1 VSLRNVITHEPAL
14 ARYNPAS
21 MSTPLSDKI
30 KALSSFASFA
40 PAGPNGALRS
50 LASAAAAKATE
61 IAQIPDRAR
70 TFARVATQSGM
81 LFDFSLAGL
90 RFGLGALSKGGRNPS
105 LIFALHGVN
114 NPNKPAIIWRDRTLT
129 YLELDDRMNRAAAG
143 LQHRGFRRNTS
154 VVIMMRNRPEF
165 LEVQAGAGRLGAAAV
180 SVSWRSTAAELVYL
194 AQHCGAK
201 AIVFEADLWHVVEQA
216 KKSLPQIAARDF
228 IAVGGDA
235 PGCGRYEDDFL
246 ARPGAAIT
254 HTDGNVEEDAS
265 VVIYTSGTTGKPK
278 GAVRKFPKDA
288 MHASMQFIG
297 ETPMRSDDVHL
308 VTCPLYHSTAFGF
321 LAWNALLG
329 GTAVLMDE
337 FKPELFLELVDRH
350 AVTTTA
356 VVPTILHRVMALDPS
371 ILAKHDVRSMRGIF
385 TVGAPLPGPLGTQL
399 MDHFGDVL
407 FNCYGATETGLVTM
421 AKPADLRAA
430 PGCIGKALP
439 GNEIR
444 LLDDRGVDV
453 APGEVGELYVRN
465 KMLVAGYHNDTE
477 STRQSMKDGFFS
489 VGDLA
494 RRDRD
499 GRFFIEG
506 RKRDMIISGGVNVY
520 PAEVEGVLEA
530 NPEVAEVAVVG
541 VEDPEWGE
549 RVRAFVV
556 RRPGST
562 VDDGALKLWCRERLG
577 GAKVPRDFVFL
588 DALPRNPTGKVL
600 KRELRL
606 APTAPVT
613 ATAHPH

>member
-1 VSLRNVITHEPAL
+1 MGR
-14 ARYNPAS
+14 S
-21 MSTPLSDKI
+21 MSLSI
-30 KALSSFASFA
+30 
-40 PAGPNGALRS
+40 PERIAGLRTTAID
-50 LASAAAAKATE
+50 LAHLPE
-61 IAQIPDRAR
+61 RAR
-70 TFARVATQSGM
+70 TFGRVVRQSGL
-81 LFDFSLAGL
+81 LFEFGLDGL
-90 RFGLGALSKGGRNPS
+90 RFAAGALSKGGRNPS
-105 LIFALHGVN
+105 LIFALHAAN
-114 NPNKPAIIWRDRTLT
+114 SPDKPAILWRDRRVT
-129 YLELDDRMNRAAAG
+129 YGELDDRMNRAAAG
-143 LQHRGFRRNTS
+143 LQRRGFKRNTS

-165 LEVQAGAGRLGAAAV
+165 LEVQAGAGRLGSAAV

-216 KKSLPQIAARDF
+216 KKSLPAIAEKDF
-228 IAVGGDA
+228 IVVGGDA
-235 PGCGRYEDDFL
+235 PGCSRYEEDLL
-246 ARPGAAIT
+246 APRGT
-254 HTDGNVEEDAS
+254 TLHVDSNVEDDAA

-278 GAVRKFPKDA
+278 GAVRKFPKDG
-288 MHASMQFIG
+288 MHAIMQFLG

-321 LAWNALLG
+321 LTFTALLG
-329 GTAVLMDE
+329 GTSVLMDE
-337 FKPELFLELVDRH
+337 FKPEAFLQLVERH
-350 AVTTTA
+350 GVTTTA
-356 VVPTILHRVMALDPS
+356 VVPTILHRVMALGPS
-371 ILAKHDVRSMRGIF
+371 VLDKYDVRSVRGIF
-385 TVGAPLPGPLGTQL
+385 TVGAPLPAPLGTQL

-421 AKPADLRAA
+421 AKPDDLRAA

-444 LLDDRGVDV
+444 LLDDRGVEV
-453 APGEVGELYVRN
+453 APGEVGELYARN
-465 KMLVAGYHNDTE
+465 KMLVAGYHNDSE
-477 STRQSMKDGFFS
+477 STRSSMKDGFFS

-520 PAEVEGVLEA
+520 PAEVEAVIES

-541 VEDPEWGE
+541 IDDPEWGE

-556 RRPGST
+556 KRPGSSL
-562 VDDGALKLWCRERLG
+562 DEGALKVWCRDRLAG
-577 GAKVPRDFVFL
+577 PKVPRDFVFL

-600 KRELRL
+600 KRELRAGAAVA
-606 APTAPVT
+606 APAP
-613 ATAHPH
+613 AH

>member
-1 VSLRNVITHEPAL
+1 MATALTQRIQDLAAL
-14 ARYNPAS
+14 APRG
-21 MSTPLSDKI
+21 PLS
-30 KALSSFASFA
+30 
-40 PAGPNGALRS
+40 S
-50 LASAAAAKATE
+50 LASRAATKALE
-61 IAQIPDRAR
+61 LAGIPDRAR

-90 RFGLGALSKGGRNPS
+90 RFGIGALAKGGRNPS
-105 LIFALHGVN
+105 LIFALHGAN
-114 NPNKPAIIWRDRTLT
+114 LPDKPALIWRNRTLT
-129 YLELDDRMNRAAAG
+129 YAQLDDRMNRAAAG
-143 LQHRGFRRNTS
+143 LQHRGFKRNTS

-201 AIVFEADLWHVVEQA
+201 AIVFESDLWHVVEQA
-216 KKSLPQIAARDF
+216 KKSLPSIAARDF
-228 IAVGGDA
+228 IAVDDA
-235 PGCGRYEDDFL
+235 PPGCSRYEEDFL
-246 ARPGAAIT
+246 ARPGAAIQKS
-254 HTDGNVEEDAS
+254 DGTNAEEDAS

-288 MHASMQFIG
+288 MHASLQFIG

-329 GTAVLMDE
+329 GTAVIMDE
-337 FKPELFLELVDRH
+337 FKPESFLELVDRLG
-350 AVTTTA
+350 VTTTA
-356 VVPTILHRVMALDPS
+356 VVPTILHRVMALDPA
-371 ILAKHDVRSMRGIF
+371 ILDKYDVRTMRGIF
-385 TVGAPLPGPLGTQL
+385 TVGAPLPGPLGTKL

-407 FNCYGATETGLVTM
+407 FNCYGATEIGLVTM

-430 PGCIGKALP
+430 PGCIGKVLP
-439 GNEIR
+439 GNEVV
-444 LLDDRGVDV
+444 LLDDGGNEV
-453 APGEVGELYVRN
+453 APGEVGELYARN
-465 KMLVAGYHNDTE
+465 KMLVAGYHNDAE
-477 STRQSMKDGFFS
+477 STRKSMRDGFFS

-499 GRFFIEG
+499 GRYFIEG

-541 VEDPEWGE
+541 VEDSEWGE

-556 RRPGST
+556 KRPGST
-562 VDDGALKLWCRERLG
+562 VDEGALKVWCRERLG

-606 APTAPVT
+606 ATAAAPTAV
-613 ATAHPH
+613 AHAH